1 MAKRMGSCLNGQSCF
16 SHVFFNDPLNRTGS
30 QAHFLTIW
38 TRFQIRLIG
47 ASHSDKN
54 WIKLIMPPFKI
65 PVKPQFCAVGK
76 KNHPCSAAF
85 ADNPEFSSFQIN
97 LVPVKPAKLGNPKS
111 G

>member
-16 SHVFFNDPLNRTGS
+16 SHVFFDDSLNRSGS

-38 TRFQIRLIG
+38 TRFQIRLIT

-54 WIKLIMPPFKI
+54 WIKRIVPLLKI

-76 KNHPCSAAF
+76 KYNPCPAAF
-85 ADNPEFSSFQIN
+85 ADNPKFTSLKIN
-97 LVPVKPAKLGNPKS
+97 LVAVKPAKLGNPKP